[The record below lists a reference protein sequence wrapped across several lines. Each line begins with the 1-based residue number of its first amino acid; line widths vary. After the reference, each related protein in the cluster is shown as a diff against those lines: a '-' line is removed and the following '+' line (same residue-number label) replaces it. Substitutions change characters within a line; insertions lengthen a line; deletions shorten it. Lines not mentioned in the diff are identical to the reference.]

1 MTTQRAPQP
10 TDFTVEVD
18 NVGVFRFAKRTMR
31 DEMRI
36 AAEYSRLTEGVE
48 TPTIWLE
55 TVATWIS
62 TLKVLTVN
70 APADWQS
77 LDDIDPLDEVTYSRL
92 MAVHRALRE
101 KEGSFRRAAN
111 APGQAARAADGADGG
126 VRLAPE
132 VPSATN

>member
-1 MTTQRAPQP
+1 MTQRAPQP

-36 AAEYSRLTEGVE
+36 ASEYSRLTEGVE

-62 TLKVLTVN
+62 TLKVLTVS

-77 LDDIDPLDEVTYSRL
+77 LDDIDPLDEATYSRL
-92 MAVHRALRE
+92 MAVHAALRA

-111 APGQAARAADGADGG
+111 APGQAARSADGADGG

-132 VPSATN
+132 VPPAAN